1 MLLIQSV
8 GVCGSDVHFWKEGS
22 KPTIPDFDLNR
33 NPLVL
38 GHEASAIVGGVGKS
52 VVNLAVGMVL
62 H

>member
-8 GVCGSDVHFWKEGS
+8 GVCGSDVHLWKEGS
-22 KPTIPDFDLNR
+22 IADFVLNK
-33 NPLVL
+33 PLVL
-38 GHEASAIVGGVGKS
+38 GHEASAIVGGVGKG